1 MARYPIVHLLGG
13 LISGLEESST
23 EFCLDWCFEDWCYL
37 SPVNAFGELQVHSFF
52 NFWATNDGRSYTEEQ
67 ALFCQDEIRLLIL
80 ALPSLLLSPNTTDF
94 SENWLS
100 FEALCMCVRVS
111 MMLI

>member
-52 NFWATNDGRSYTEEQ
+52 NFWATNDGRGYKEEQ
-67 ALFCQDEIRLLIL
+67 ALFCHNEIRLLI
-80 ALPSLLLSPNTTDF
+80 ALLSPPESPLTF
-94 SENWLS
+94 QKIGCLLR
-100 FEALCMCVRVS
+100 LCVCVCVCP
-111 MMLI
+111 